1 MQDRD
6 RHHVPPINS
15 CLPNFLSSHH
25 NPLAAAEIV
34 NCSHNPSDLSTP
46 LLTTPPKPG
55 SDLSPGHLSQKRFPQ
70 MEEEAE
76 KKHIKE

>member
-34 NCSHNPSDLSTP
+34 NCSHSDLSTP

-55 SDLSPGHLSQKRFPQ
+55 HLSQKMFPQ